1 MSIDDIS
8 NRKRRNS
15 SEVWF
20 ERRIQRQLQR
30 ETTSYLVFAQDAMVG
45 LAERMQKHDSDR
57 FNYLPISWGKFSD
70 GTDNIKITGF
80 NPNVIAGSDCIFL
93 ASFHNNDVTLSAFS
107 ALIVLLQSFVQSLTI
122 VLPYF
127 PVGTMER
134 VTTEGSVATANT
146 YGILLSNLPRAGKP
160 CRLMIYDIHTLQNR
174 FYFHDAVI
182 PSLHSAVPYFIQKI
196 LSKTNIDA
204 VAFPD
209 EGAAKRFTQA
219 FKDEGGYEI
228 ITCGKVRNGNRRI
241 VTVHDG
247 DPSGKHIVVV
257 DDLVQTGG
265 TLFECGRALK
275 TAGAASVSAFV
286 THAVFPNEAFNQ
298 WTVGGKKGG
307 VFRKFWITNSCPTT
321 TTKLNTPELKE
332 IFEVVDLLPCILTD
346 LVQFT

>member
-1 MSIDDIS
+1 MNNDNIK
-8 NRKRRNS
+8 RKRRNS

-20 ERRIQRQLQR
+20 ERRVERQLQR
-30 ETTSYLVFAQDAMVG
+30 ERTNYLVFAQDAMIPM
-45 LAERMQKHDSDR
+45 AQRMEEHDPDR

-80 NPNVIAGSDCIFL
+80 QPNVIAGSDCIFL

-107 ALIVLLQSFVQSLTI
+107 VLIVLLQSFVKSLTI

-134 VTTEGSVATANT
+134 VIEEGSVATANT
-146 YGILLSNLPRAGKP
+146 YGILLSNLPRAGRP
-160 CRLMIYDIHTLQNR
+160 CRLMMYDIHTLQNR

-182 PSLHSAVPYFIQKI
+182 PSLHSAVPYFIQQI
-196 LSKTNIDA
+196 LSKTNINA

-219 FKDEGGYEI
+219 FKEEGGYENI
-228 ITCGKVRNGNRRI
+228 ICGKVRNGDKRI
-241 VTVHDG
+241 VTIHDG
-247 DPSGKHIVVV
+247 DPKDKHVVVV

-265 TLFECGRALK
+265 TLFECGKALK
-275 TAGAASVSAFV
+275 AAGAASVSAFV
-286 THAVFPNEAFNQ
+286 THAVFPNEAYKQ
-298 WTVGGKKGG
+298 WVIGGKKGG
-307 VFRKFWITNSCPTT
+307 VFNKFWITNSIPST

-346 LVQFT
+346 LVQYT